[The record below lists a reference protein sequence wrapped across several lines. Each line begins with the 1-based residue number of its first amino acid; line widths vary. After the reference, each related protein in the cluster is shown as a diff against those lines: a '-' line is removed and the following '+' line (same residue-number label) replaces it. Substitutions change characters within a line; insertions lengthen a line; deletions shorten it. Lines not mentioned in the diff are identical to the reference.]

1 MKTFELQGQL
11 RSEIGKKDSKAV
23 RREGGIPCVLY
34 GGAEPVHF
42 SVKTPDVRHLVY
54 TPHVYFVELN
64 LDGKKQMAVL
74 KDLQTHPVS
83 DAILHM
89 DFQTIQDD
97 KPVAMAIPVTVVGN
111 SPGVRNGGKL
121 VVNLRK
127 LAVSALP
134 KNMPDQITVDISNLN
149 IGDGLRIR
157 EIEQEGVVFLENGSI
172 VVTAVRMTRSAR
184 SAQAS
189 ADSK

>member
-1 MKTFELQGQL
+1 
-11 RSEIGKKDSKAV
+11 
-23 RREGGIPCVLY
+23 
-34 GGAEPVHF
+34 
-42 SVKTPDVRHLVY
+42 
-54 TPHVYFVELN
+54 
-64 LDGKKQMAVL
+64 
-74 KDLQTHPVS
+74 
-83 DAILHM
+83 
-89 DFQTIQDD
+89 
-97 KPVAMAIPVTVVGN
+97 MAIPVTVIGN

-189 ADSK
+189 AESK

>member
-34 GGAEPVHF
+34 GGAEPLHF
-42 SVKTPDVRHLVY
+42 SVNTPDVRHLVY

-64 LDGKKQMAVL
+64 LNGKKHMAAL
-74 KDLQTHPVS
+74 KDIQTHPVS
-83 DAILHM
+83 DAILHI
-89 DFQTIQDD
+89 DFQSIQDD
-97 KPVAMAIPVTVVGN
+97 KPVSMAIPVSVVGN

-134 KNMPDQITVDISNLN
+134 KDMPDQISVDISNLN

-157 EIEQEGVVFLENGSI
+157 EIQQEGVTFLENGSI
-172 VVTAVRMTRSAR
+172 VITAVRMTRSAR
-184 SAQAS
+184 SAQAA

>member
-34 GGAEPVHF
+34 GGAEPMHF

-97 KPVAMAIPVTVVGN
+97 KPVAMAIPVNVVGN

-157 EIEQEGVVFLENGSI
+157 EIEQEGVIFLENGSI

-189 ADSK
+189 AESK

>member
-54 TPHVYFVELN
+54 TPNVYFVELN

-97 KPVAMAIPVTVVGN
+97 KPVAMSIPVTVVGN

>member
-54 TPHVYFVELN
+54 TPNVYFVELN

-97 KPVAMAIPVTVVGN
+97 KPVAMSIPVTVGGN

>member
-34 GGAEPVHF
+34 GGAEPLHF
-42 SVKTPDVRHLVY
+42 SVNTPDVRHLVY

-64 LDGKKQMAVL
+64 LNGKKHMAAL
-74 KDLQTHPVS
+74 KDIQTHPVS
-83 DAILHM
+83 DAILHI
-89 DFQTIQDD
+89 DFQAIQDD
-97 KPVAMAIPVTVVGN
+97 KPVSMAIPVSVVGN

-134 KNMPDQITVDISNLN
+134 KDMPDQISVDISNLN

-157 EIEQEGVVFLENGSI
+157 EIQQEGVTFLENGSI
-172 VVTAVRMTRSAR
+172 VITAVRMTRSAR
-184 SAQAS
+184 SAQAA

>member
-89 DFQTIQDD
+89 DFQAIQDD
-97 KPVAMAIPVTVVGN
+97 KPVAMAIPVSVVGN

-189 ADSK
+189 AESK

>member
-42 SVKTPDVRHLVY
+42 SVNTPDVRHLVY

-64 LDGKKQMAVL
+64 LDGKKYKAVL
-74 KDLQTHPVS
+74 KDIQTHPVS
-83 DAILHM
+83 DAILHI
-89 DFQTIQDD
+89 DFQAIQDD
-97 KPVAMAIPVTVVGN
+97 KPVAMAIPVSVVGN

-134 KNMPDQITVDISNLN
+134 KNMPDQITVDISSLN

-157 EIEQEGVVFLENGSI
+157 EIQQEGVTFLENGSI
-172 VVTAVRMTRSAR
+172 VITAVRMTRSAR
-184 SAQAS
+184 SAQAA

>member
-34 GGAEPVHF
+34 GGAEPMHF

-54 TPHVYFVELN
+54 TPNVYFVELN

-97 KPVAMAIPVTVVGN
+97 KPVAMSIPVTVVGN

>member
-42 SVKTPDVRHLVY
+42 SVHTPDVRHLVY

-64 LDGKKQMAVL
+64 LDGKKHKAVL
-74 KDLQTHPVS
+74 KDMQTHPVS
-83 DAILHM
+83 DAILHI
-89 DFQTIQDD
+89 DFQSIQDD
-97 KPVAMAIPVTVVGN
+97 KPVAMAIPVSVVGN

-134 KNMPDQITVDISNLN
+134 KNMPDQITVDISSLN

-157 EIEQEGVVFLENGSI
+157 EIQQDGVTFLENGSI
-172 VVTAVRMTRSAR
+172 VITAVRMTRSAR
-184 SAQAS
+184 SAQAA